1 MRGNADETNAHPH
14 RGIPRALRTAAHRR
28 NDAVITV
35 GIIKDGQV
43 SYTVYG
49 ENGAVL
55 PAEPHTYEIG
65 SLTKTFTAALINKA
79 IREGELDFDD
89 MIDQYLT
96 LPAGNAYPT
105 IQSLLTHTSG
115 YKAYYFERP
124 MIGNYINGRNAFCG
138 VTDDM
143 VLHKA
148 GTLDMKQDSYGFT
161 YSNFGYAVLGLV
173 LEAVYDTDY
182 TTLLNGFAQNGLGL
196 GSTRIS
202 DQSGDLSNYW
212 DWQADDAYLPAGGIT
227 SNIEDMLQYAK
238 YQLDGDVRFSNCHK
252 SLKTIHAS
260 TESYEAMGV
269 YVDEIGMAWI
279 IDRENGVVWHNG
291 GTGDYNS
298 YLGFS
303 PEIVPRSLCFPIF
316 RRAIASPTPCW
327 G

>member
-79 IREGELDFDD
+79 IREEELDFDD
-89 MIDQYLT
+89 TIDQYLT

-105 IQSLLTHTSG
+105 IQ
-115 YKAYYFERP
+115 
-124 MIGNYINGRNAFCG
+124 
-138 VTDDM
+138 
-143 VLHKA
+143 
-148 GTLDMKQDSYGFT
+148 
-161 YSNFGYAVLGLV
+161 
-173 LEAVYDTDY
+173 
-182 TTLLNGFAQNGLGL
+182 
-196 GSTRIS
+196 
-202 DQSGDLSNYW
+202 W

-303 PEIVPRSLCFPIF
+303 PETAPRGRCAFQSSAERSHPRHRAGGEAAGGVGGPVRTAANGQFMKTL
-316 RRAIASPTPCW
+316 RAIWRGAFFLC
-327 G
+327 